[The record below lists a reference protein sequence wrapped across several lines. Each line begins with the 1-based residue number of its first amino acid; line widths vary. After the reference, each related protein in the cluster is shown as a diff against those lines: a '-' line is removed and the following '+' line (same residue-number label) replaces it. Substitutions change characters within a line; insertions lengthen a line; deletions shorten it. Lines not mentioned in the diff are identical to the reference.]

1 MKKNIMKIF
10 GKNNLKN
17 KVLIKLWDDKNDK
30 WYFEIVDIK
39 EQERDAIISYSELV
53 SKKSR

>member
-1 MKKNIMKIF
+1 MKIF